1 LRRLVFRRLASLRQG
16 RLTVVDAEG
25 HESFGDSVAGA
36 ADLELYVRDAR
47 FYRRLAFGGS
57 LGAAEAYFLGYWDS
71 SHLVKLV
78 RLFHRDTAIAAG
90 LEGGIRRLTAAS
102 KTIAYRLRNNSLAG
116 SRRNIAAHYDLGDN
130 FFALVLD
137 ETMAYS
143 CGIFPHPQSTLRE
156 ASRAKFA
163 RVCHKLQLCE
173 DDEVL
178 EIGSGWGGFAL
189 YAAQNHGCRVTTT
202 TISKRQYEF
211 TVRRVEAEG
220 LTKRVTVLCQDYR
233 KLAGRFDKLVSIE
246 MIEAVGHEDLPQYL
260 ETCAARLRPDGRA
273 VIQAIIMPDRRY
285 TQYRRSVDFIQRYVF
300 PGSHLPSLGA
310 IQSAMAQRTD
320 FRLQH
325 LEDLTPHYA
334 VTLRQWRERFHENI
348 EAVRA
353 LGYPPR
359 FERLWHYYLCYCE
372 AAFAERYIGDVQIT
386 LVRAGD
392 RSAPVLPAL
401 ESPTS

>member
-1 LRRLVFRRLASLRQG
+1 MRRLVFRRLASLRQG

-71 SHLVKLV
+71 SHLVELV
-78 RLFHRDTAIAAG
+78 RLFHRNTAIAAG

-116 SRRNIAAHYDLGDN
+116 SRRNIAAHYDLGDD

-246 MIEAVGHEDLPQYL
+246 MIEAVGYKYL
-260 ETCAARLRPDGRA
+260 DTYFKACSGLLKPSGRMLL
-273 VIQAIIMPDRRY
+273 QAITFPDQQY
-285 TQYRRSVDFIQRYVF
+285 DQYRRSVDFIRRYVF
-300 PGSHLPSLGA
+300 PGGCLPSVGA
-310 IQSAMAQRTD
+310 ICLSLGRVTD
-320 FRLQH
+320 MRPVH
-325 LEDLTPHYA
+325 LEDFAAHYA
-334 VTLRQWRERFHENI
+334 KTLSHWRQRFDANREKI
-348 EAVRA
+348 RA
-353 LGYPPR
+353 LG
-359 FERLWHYYLCYCE
+359 FNEKFLRLWEFHFCSCE
-372 AAFAERYIGDVQIT
+372 AGFRERVIGDVQMLLCKPQCRHET
-386 LVRAGD
+386 VAD
-392 RSAPVLPAL
+392 C
-401 ESPTS
+401 